1 METYKDFAQ
10 EHRKIRESFDP
21 LLKLHE
27 VRKILDVGR
36 EFVLQLIEEGEL
48 EAVDLAAHR
57 SHEQGNGVRITPTS
71 LQAYITR
78 NRIS

>member
-36 EFVLQLIEEGEL
+36 DFVLQLIQEGEL

-57 SHEQGNGVRITPTS
+57 PHEQGNGVRITPIS
-71 LQAYITR
+71 LRDYITR